1 VVRKATGGV
10 GIQLVIFKLGDKVT
24 LTDEFHQ
31 TLELTFSDTG
41 SSAQLRFETK

>member
-10 GIQLVIFKLGDKVT
+10 GIQLVIFKLGDKLT

-31 TLELTFSDTG
+31 TLELSFDPKG
-41 SSAQLRFETK
+41 SSLQFRGEGK

>member
-31 TLELTFSDTG
+31 TLELTFSDTE
-41 SSAQLRFETK
+41 SSAQFRFESK